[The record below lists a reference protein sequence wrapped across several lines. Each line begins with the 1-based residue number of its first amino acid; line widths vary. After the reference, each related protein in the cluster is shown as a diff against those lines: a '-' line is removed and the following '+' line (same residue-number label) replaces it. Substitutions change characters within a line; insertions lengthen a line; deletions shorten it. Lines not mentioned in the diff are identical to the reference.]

1 MSLGS
6 TVEAEA
12 RKSIHVKVVKG
23 KLVCEREKQDR
34 GRMKPSKSDVPGTVL
49 GSA

>member
-6 TVEAEA
+6 TLEAEA

-23 KLVCEREKQDR
+23 KLVREREKQDR